1 MRFLDRSGKL
11 AKFFMIM
18 CFVVKLIYTKVVD
31 NLCVY
36 LLLKISAIWPSSL
49 GVIAVSSWVTE
60 LLALCLVRPVS
71 VFV

>member
-1 MRFLDRSGKL
+1 MRYLDRSGNL

-18 CFVVKLIYTKVVD
+18 CFVVKLVYTKVVD
-31 NLCVY
+31 NLCIY
-36 LLLKISAIWPSSL
+36 LLLKFGGIWPCGL
-49 GVIAVSSWVTE
+49 GVIAVESWVIE